1 MNYLDCSFNING
13 SLKQISIIED
23 KTLIFVLRD
32 EFGLTGTKL
41 GCGLEQCGSCAV
53 LIDGEKK
60 LSCNLLAKDY
70 QNCEITTIEGLEND
84 KGLSTVQKAF
94 KEFNAAQCGYCTSGI
109 IVSLTSLF
117 KKNKNPSND
126 EINTSLIEHLC
137 RCGSH
142 NSINKAIIKIKS
154 DLN

>member
-1 MNYLDCSFNING
+1 MNYLDCRFNVNG
-13 SLKQISIIED
+13 NLKKISIIED
-23 KTLIFVLRD
+23 KSLIFVIRN

-60 LSCNLLAKDY
+60 LSCNLLAKDD

-84 KGLSTVQKAF
+84 KGLNTVQKAF

-109 IVSLTSLF
+109 IISLTSVF
-117 KKNKNPSND
+117 KKNKNPSKH
-126 EINTSLIEHLC
+126 EINKSLQDHLC

-142 NSINKAIIKIKS
+142 NSINNAINKIKN